1 MENARDAITN
11 VDVDASIA
19 RVVPMRQ
26 AAADVPSAMTLEA
39 LFSTHVRF
47 VWRTLWHFGV
57 AEADLED
64 QVQEVFLVTHR
75 HWDPA
80 GAQHPQTWLYDIARR
95 CAAAYRRRGHRRRE
109 CSVETVPEASD
120 TRDPSARAELDLLN
134 RVLDSLAPDKRSV
147 FLLYEI
153 QEMSMREVAEALQCP
168 IQTAYARYHA
178 ARRELTRAL
187 EEEK

>member
-1 MENARDAITN
+1 
-11 VDVDASIA
+11 
-19 RVVPMRQ
+19 MRE
-26 AAADVPSAMTLEA
+26 AAGDVPSAMTLEE

-64 QVQEVFLVTHR
+64 QVQEVFLVAHR
-75 HWDPA
+75 RWEA
-80 GAQHPQTWLYDIARR
+80 SGAQHPQTWLYDIARR

-134 RVLDSLAPDKRSV
+134 RVLASLDHDKRSV

-153 QEMSMREVAEALQCP
+153 EQMSMREVAEVLRCP

-178 ARRELTRAL
+178 ARRDLTRAL